1 MMREYQSRHSV
12 HGLNTHFRKMHKYE
26 NRYSIIDCF
35 SCSGYGLHFKT
46 DRRPARRAN
55 EIHLT
60 LIKTNFIT
68 QKHHIL
74 NYWTFT
80 EDQNFKNSNL
90 QKMNVWKIIRLNSMQ
105 NVNTLKLD
113 AKSTMKI
120 GTKNQPVIKFCIAK

>member
-1 MMREYQSRHSV
+1 MKVNHVVQCLDWMVY
-12 HGLNTHFRKMHKYE
+12 FRKMHIYE
-26 NRYSIIDCF
+26 NRHSIIDGF
-35 SCSGYGLHFKT
+35 IYAGYGLHLKT

-60 LIKTNFIT
+60 LIKTNSIT
-68 QKHHIL
+68 QKCHIL